1 MAGVLSEQN
10 LRPKIEL
17 RGVTKIFGETPA
29 KVLPMVEAGASK
41 EEVLE
46 KTGHT
51 VGLRDVSLE
60 IAQGQ
65 TFVVMG
71 LSGSG
76 KSTLIRHLNRLID
89 PTAGQVLVDGEDVM
103 SLDERALT
111 AFRRARMAMVF
122 QRFGLFPHRTVL
134 ENVAFGLDLQATGR
148 AAREASRAKAREW
161 VATVGL
167 DGYEDSY
174 PHALSGGMQQRV
186 GLARALAMDT
196 DILLMD
202 EAFSALDPLIR
213 RDMQDQLLDLQSRL
227 KKTIVFITHDLDEAL
242 RLGDRIAILKDG
254 EIVQVGT
261 GEEILTAPA
270 TDYVAE
276 FVEDVNRGRVLTAG
290 RVKLDCAVVTSSE
303 APAEA
308 LTRAGNGELQIT
320 YVVDAHGK
328 LLGAV
333 TGARIR
339 RAIAENAENI
349 AGMVEPVQT
358 ATADMVLEEVLP
370 LTLRGDLPVAVVDG
384 EGRVQGM
391 LSRKA
396 IIAALAETAGTG
408 KPVQ

>member
-1 MAGVLSEQN
+1 MADGA
-10 LRPKIEL
+10 PIKIEL
-17 RGVTKIFGETPA
+17 KGVTKIFGPTPA

-41 EEVLE
+41 DEVLE
-46 KTGHT
+46 QTGHT
-51 VGLRDVSLE
+51 VGLRDVSLQ

-89 PTAGQVLVDGEDVM
+89 PTAGQVLVDGEDIM
-103 SLDERALT
+103 GLGERALT
-111 AFRRARMAMVF
+111 DFRRARMAMVF
-122 QRFGLFPHRTVL
+122 QRFGLFPHRTVI
-134 ENVAFGLDLQATGR
+134 ENVSFGLDLRASGR
-148 AAREASRAKAREW
+148 AAREESRAKAREW

-213 RDMQDQLLDLQSRL
+213 RDMQDQLIDLQGRL

-270 TDYVAE
+270 TDYVAD

-320 YVVDAHGK
+320 YVVDANGK

-333 TGARIR
+333 TGSRMR
-339 RAIAENAENI
+339 RAIAENADNI
-349 AGMVEPVQT
+349 AGLVEPVQT
-358 ATADMVLEEVLP
+358 ATSDMVLEDVLP
-370 LTLRGDLPVAVVDG
+370 LTLRGDLPVAVLDADG
-384 EGRVQGM
+384 KVQGM
-391 LSRKA
+391 LSRES
-396 IIAALAETAGTG
+396 IIAALAETTG
-408 KPVQ
+408 PEKPVQ

>member
-1 MAGVLSEQN
+1 MAAPSH
-10 LRPKIEL
+10 PKIEVK
-17 RGVTKIFGETPA
+17 GVTKIFGPTPA
-29 KVLPMVEAGASK
+29 KVLPMVEAGVSK
-41 EEVLE
+41 DEVLE
-46 KTGHT
+46 QTGHT
-51 VGLRDVSLE
+51 VGLRDVTLDIE
-60 IAQGQ
+60 QGQ

-103 SLDERALT
+103 SFDEKTLT

-134 ENVAFGLDLQATGR
+134 ENVSFGLDLQASGR
-148 AAREASRAKAREW
+148 AAREEARAKAREW

-213 RDMQDQLLDLQSRL
+213 RDMQDQLIDLQARL

-303 APAEA
+303 APAAA

-320 YVVDAHGK
+320 YVVDAAGK

-333 TGARIR
+333 TGSRIR

-349 AGMVEPVQT
+349 ESLVEPVQT

-370 LTLRGDLPVAVVDG
+370 LTLRGDLPVAVVDADG
-384 EGRVQGM
+384 KVQGM
-391 LSRKA
+391 LSRES
-396 IIAALAETAGTG
+396 IIAALAETAERD